1 MEKFYKLF
9 FNKLFLLLIFAS
21 FNHLSAQTASTD
33 DFDGDG
39 IANYDDI
46 DDDNDGIL
54 DIFECPNLGTAF
66 LPSSAGSAWPGGT
79 TSTITRFPASLP
91 ATITQRTASLART
104 YSKPGGGANFSGS
117 YNGADYDINTSGAA
131 VTLTYTFSTPIPAD
145 QLFVSMGDVDNNG
158 GNTPQPYMQFVVNTS
173 GGGTATASDF
183 DFYKVGTAPWPGGTV
198 AASTLGSSAVTNGL
212 KFIFNVGTAGNDSRA
227 IMLRG
232 KTAKTISR
240 LEITFL
246 VHEQAFF
253 NIGAFKYPTCDTDND
268 GVPNIFD
275 LDSDGDGCP
284 DAVEAGTAAQAGVAN
299 TSTGTLVNKAADGG
313 TQVNIVRAIVGNKLP
328 ASYGAN
334 GFYTGIESDDTSAAT
349 YSGIYSYGLA
359 TAAALNACPD
369 FDGDGTPDAIDID
382 DDNDGVPDA
391 VESPSCFYLASEW
404 NSGAKPS
411 YGVSISSA
419 LMTTTSNFSQLID
432 GVSNTTA
439 VAFSAA
445 PTQAILNANVYVFT
459 FLQPVKLDAL
469 YLQFNTATQFA
480 GTTKLQGSNDAATW
494 VDLSAAVSTVTT
506 NTTVN
511 GGVSVA
517 NSIKYPV
524 TLSATTAYKYFRITG
539 AVASNIAAANAS
551 EVYFDFNTAAY
562 VSSRYP
568 KATCTDANIDGDG
581 ILPQFDLDTDGDG
594 CSDAFEASATT
605 NLSTNYQFP
614 DVDTNN
620 DGLVDAVDSDG
631 DGIVNYTT
639 TYNLYAINKII
650 KACVDTDGDGIRD
663 IIDIDDDNDG
673 VLDIVEMGT
682 CTSVLT
688 GLVDGSFEAAAS
700 VAWNE
705 NTNTG
710 SLNSTMGATGWTS
723 IGSPDTW
730 TGGFSLVGSGY
741 WGGAMNGV
749 PPTLDGNVFAAI
761 YNGFINEGITKSIPA
776 SQGIKVGHTYTV
788 EFYQIFGGVNGITPV
803 DRQAQLRFTFDGVSY
818 LSNTMTYNG
827 NNPKQW
833 EKTSITYTATTNAP
847 VLTIDVLSTGDG
859 NYIGIDG
866 IVFYEQNTQGCGDV
880 PLDTDGDGIPN
891 YLDLDSDGDGCP
903 DAKESGVSVNS
914 GASSS
919 MSTSGGAIYT
929 GGIASGTANA
939 YVGNG
944 TPSQYGAN
952 GFFNG
957 IEATP
962 PATESG
968 VYNGTYTYNQYAL
981 IKGLNFCTDTDN
993 DGIIDIVDIDD
1004 DNDGVLDAVESPT
1017 CFYTANEWN
1026 TGAKPAYGVTISSA
1040 LTTTTSNFS
1049 QLIDGIGST
1058 TAVAFSGTPTQA
1070 IQNTNVYL
1078 FNFAQPVRLD
1088 ALYLQFNTTTQF
1100 LGTTKIQGSNT
1111 NNGSDWA
1118 DLSASTGP
1126 AVTTNTTVNGGTSIT
1141 TSIKYPVT
1149 LNTGTS
1155 YKYIRITGDA
1165 ASNIAAQNAS
1175 EVYFD
1180 FNTTMYTA
1188 SQYPKST
1195 CTEDID
1201 NDGILN
1207 HLDLDSDGD
1216 GCPDTKEAIL
1226 YNNPTEASASGNVQN
1241 GSSGAVT
1248 STVSTPNA
1256 TVPGPYGSN
1265 GFADALELST
1275 NPNAYKHVYSY
1286 LFVATDRNIST
1297 CDNKFLMD
1305 IDSDDDGIPDAVESP
1320 SCFYT
1325 ESQAMIITDV
1335 VTSDFAWDATN
1346 KLTNTYDNNSAT
1358 YGAVSAAT
1366 TSILNKAL
1374 ITFDIPVID
1383 AALMANVKLSVG
1395 ATTFGA
1401 GTWVLEGL
1409 DTTTTLWVPLSSP
1422 AQAMNTAN
1430 FTFTFTNS
1438 LQPNVRYHTYRIR
1451 GTSSTNITNGGILTD
1466 FSINYFNYNPSLHRT
1481 KTGCNSDVDGDGVP
1495 NYLDRDSDGDGCPDA
1510 VEAGISKSLLVPAN
1524 FFNTGGQVSGNYV
1537 IVGGAYGNNGMG
1549 DAVETTPDSGII
1561 NYVSTYNLYARSAS
1575 LNWCTDTDN
1584 DGVPDPADIDDDNDG
1599 VLDAIESPSCFYT
1612 AAEANVI
1619 FRINSQFTSPNDDQ
1633 TDNDIQLLHDGSATA
1648 TFGFN
1653 AVAAALN
1660 VTGSNLFT
1668 VIYPTPIRLATL
1680 VVSQK
1685 ISTTTNANAIV
1696 VGSQDGLTWSAPLTS
1711 PTLITGATVSFAITT
1726 TVPYNYYK
1734 IQTGSV
1740 PGALALANTIG
1751 EITSTLASDYS
1762 QSAHPKPTCTND
1774 TDGDGILNHQD
1785 LDSDGDGC
1793 TDASE
1798 SGTVAYALAQT
1809 GGQTSSG
1816 TVVNLGATTTG
1827 VINAIVGNNTPSD
1840 YSANGFY
1847 NKIESMDILI

>member
-9 FNKLFLLLIFAS
+9 FNKVFLLLIFAS

-198 AASTLGSSAVTNGL
+198 AASTLASTAVTNGL
-212 KFIFNVGTAGNDSRA
+212 KFTFNVGTSGNDSRA
-227 IMLRG
+227 IMLHG

-313 TQVNIVRAIVGNKLP
+313 TQLNIVKAIVGNKLP

-349 YSGIYSYGLA
+349 YSGTYSYGLA

-391 VESPSCFYLASEW
+391 VESPSCFYRASEW

-469 YLQFNTATQFA
+469 YLQFNTATQFG
-480 GTTKLQGSNDAATW
+480 GTTKLQGSNDAAAWT
-494 VDLSAAVSTVTT
+494 DLSAAVSTVTT

-524 TLSATTAYKYFRITG
+524 TLGATTAYKYFRITG

-551 EVYFDFNTAAY
+551 EVYFDFNNAAY

-594 CSDAFEASATT
+594 CSDAFESSATT

-620 DGLVDAVDSDG
+620 DGLVDAVDPDG
-631 DGIVNYTT
+631 DGIVNYTS
-639 TYNLYAINKII
+639 TYNLYAIYNII

-663 IIDIDDDNDG
+663 VIDIDDDNDG
-673 VLDIVEMGT
+673 VLDVVECPSLFSSITAGGGFST
-682 CTSVLT
+682 
-688 GLVDGSFEAAAS
+688 AAAS
-700 VAWNE
+700 IPNWYMGFASSALPVTTPFTPTVIPVSNNGAVYNYGIGGGNQVNSPLTGGLFDLYDGVNTTTGLQYVLQEQDPQRPVVNKLPNPLVAGAAYNYTFDVG
-705 NTNTG
+705 NRGTG
-710 SLNSTMGATGWTS
+710 STDKYIVLLYNADTQTPEKIIESGLLNSLPAYNDNPSYKNITGS
-723 IGSPDTW
+723 
-730 TGGFSLVGSGY
+730 F
-741 WGGAMNGV
+741 
-749 PPTLDGNVFAAI
+749 
-761 YNGFINEGITKSIPA
+761 IPA
-776 SQGIKVGHTYTV
+776 TSGNYLLM
-788 EFYQIFGGVNGITPV
+788 FYPSISGGVNDDFVI
-803 DRQAQLRFTFDGVSY
+803 DRVAVAGAGVPS
-818 LSNTMTYNG
+818 
-827 NNPKQW
+827 
-833 EKTSITYTATTNAP
+833 
-847 VLTIDVLSTGDG
+847 
-859 NYIGIDG
+859 
-866 IVFYEQNTQGCGDV
+866 C
-880 PLDTDGDGIPN
+880 DTDGDGIPN

-914 GASSS
+914 GVSSS
-919 MSTSGGAIYT
+919 MSTSGGVIYT

-1017 CFYTANEWN
+1017 CFSTANEWN

-1100 LGTTKIQGSNT
+1100 LGNTKIQGSNT

-1165 ASNIAAQNAS
+1165 VSNIAAQNAS

-1226 YNNPTEASASGNVQN
+1226 YDSPTEASASGNVQN
-1241 GSSGAVT
+1241 GSGGAVT

-1265 GFADALELST
+1265 GFADSLELST
-1275 NPNAYKHVYSY
+1275 NSNAYKHVYSY
-1286 LFVATDRNIST
+1286 QFVATDPNIST
-1297 CDNKFLMD
+1297 CDNKFLND

-1358 YGAVSAAT
+1358 YGAVSTPSAVN
-1366 TSILNKAL
+1366 ILNKSL
-1374 ITFDIPVID
+1374 ITFDLPVID
-1383 AALMANVKLSVG
+1383 AALIANVKLSVG
-1395 ATTFGA
+1395 TTAFGS

-1409 DTTTTLWVPLSSP
+1409 DTTTALWVTLST
-1422 AQAMNTAN
+1422 AQSMSSNVTYTFNNTIN
-1430 FTFTFTNS
+1430 
-1438 LQPNVRYHTYRIR
+1438 PNVRYHTYRIR
-1451 GTSSTNITNGGILTD
+1451 GTSSNTITNGGRLTD
-1466 FSINYFNYNPSLHRT
+1466 FSINYFN
-1481 KTGCNSDVDGDGVP
+1481 
-1495 NYLDRDSDGDGCPDA
+1495 
-1510 VEAGISKSLLVPAN
+1510 
-1524 FFNTGGQVSGNYV
+1524 
-1537 IVGGAYGNNGMG
+1537 
-1549 DAVETTPDSGII
+1549 
-1561 NYVSTYNLYARSAS
+1561 
-1575 LNWCTDTDN
+1575 
-1584 DGVPDPADIDDDNDG
+1584 
-1599 VLDAIESPSCFYT
+1599 
-1612 AAEANVI
+1612 
-1619 FRINSQFTSPNDDQ
+1619 
-1633 TDNDIQLLHDGSATA
+1633 
-1648 TFGFN
+1648 
-1653 AVAAALN
+1653 
-1660 VTGSNLFT
+1660 
-1668 VIYPTPIRLATL
+1668 
-1680 VVSQK
+1680 
-1685 ISTTTNANAIV
+1685 
-1696 VGSQDGLTWSAPLTS
+1696 
-1711 PTLITGATVSFAITT
+1711 
-1726 TVPYNYYK
+1726 
-1734 IQTGSV
+1734 
-1740 PGALALANTIG
+1740 
-1751 EITSTLASDYS
+1751 
-1762 QSAHPKPTCTND
+1762 
-1774 TDGDGILNHQD
+1774 
-1785 LDSDGDGC
+1785 
-1793 TDASE
+1793 
-1798 SGTVAYALAQT
+1798 
-1809 GGQTSSG
+1809 
-1816 TVVNLGATTTG
+1816 
-1827 VINAIVGNNTPSD
+1827 
-1840 YSANGFY
+1840 
-1847 NKIESMDILI
+1847 